1 MLLPTLYEPMSVTI
15 PRFDKVSGGIM
26 MAIIQFY
33 LVVSRKKFDALNM
46 LLLVRYFQWPVL

>member
-26 MAIIQFY
+26 MAITEFC
-33 LVVSRKKFDALNM
+33 LVVSRIKLDVFNIFN
-46 LLLVRYFQWPVL
+46 LV